1 MMKKA
6 LILVVMSLMSVAAN
20 AGSKTLICRMGD
32 IADMDI
38 KVESAAGGQEKLSV
52 IVYAMDG
59 ETSTTYVNSHFSE
72 GLLSKK
78 LAAGQLEAIVSVSD
92 LEAVFGGA
100 YLNAGRLTMNYNSQE
115 DRYDVLFAAQNV
127 VFQASCK

>member
-1 MMKKA
+1 MIKNI
-6 LILVVMSLMSVAAN
+6 LILVVMSFLSITAN
-20 AGSKTLICRMGD
+20 AQSKTLICRMGD

-38 KVESAAGGQEKLSV
+38 KVESLDKNQEKLSV

-59 ETSTTYVNSHFSE
+59 ETSTTYVNSHFAD

-78 LAAGQLEAIVSVSD
+78 LAAGQLDAIVSVSD
-92 LEAVFGGA
+92 LQAVFGGA
-100 YLNAGRLTMNYNSQE
+100 YLNAGRLTMNYNTLE
-115 DRYDVLFAAQNV
+115 GHYDVVFAAQNV